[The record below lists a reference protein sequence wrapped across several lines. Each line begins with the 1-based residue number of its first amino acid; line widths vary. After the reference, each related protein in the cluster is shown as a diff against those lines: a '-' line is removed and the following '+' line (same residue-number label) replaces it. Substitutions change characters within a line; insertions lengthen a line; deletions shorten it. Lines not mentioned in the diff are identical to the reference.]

1 MSSKNVFRKRIKDN
15 PGLTTFQKK
24 VLIATMDIPKGG
36 VRSYAWVAGKAG
48 FPGAF
53 RAAGQALKKNPYAPD
68 VPCHRVVASDGTIG
82 GYSGGSRKKKRLL
95 KEEGVRGY

>member
-15 PGLTTFQKK
+15 PGLTRFQKK
-24 VLIATMDIPKGG
+24 VLIATMDIPKGE
-36 VRSYAWVAGKAG
+36 VRSYAWVAEKAG
-48 FPGAF
+48 FSGAF

-82 GYSGGSRKKKRLL
+82 GYSGGSKKKKRLL